1 MVAQY
6 PSLCV
11 FRSAVFVRNQIYQPD
26 AHWLV
31 MVSHMS
37 IIVVVDLVQQ
47 YAGTGAESHM
57 LFEQEI
63 DRADNTDFVI

>member
-1 MVAQY
+1 
-6 PSLCV
+6 
-11 FRSAVFVRNQIYQPD
+11 
-26 AHWLV
+26 